1 MTISQQRLAQIEAI
15 DDTDIDY
22 SDIPQMNDAFFK
34 TARLVVPTGG
44 QKQPISIRVD
54 EDVITWFKSQGK
66 GHLSR
71 MNGVLRAYM
80 LASRA
85 G

>member
-1 MTISQQRLAQIEAI
+1 MTISPQRLAQIEAI
-15 DDTDIDY
+15 PEDQIDY
-22 SDIPQMNDAFFK
+22 SDIPQMDETFFK
-34 TARLVVPTGG
+34 AARLVMPSGT

-54 EDVITWFKSQGK
+54 DDVLAWFKSQGK

-71 MNGVLRAYM
+71 MNAVLRAYM
-80 LASRA
+80 LASR